1 MIYLGGVI
9 SKDGCHPDAQNNDA
23 LEKFRTPP
31 KTIGKL
37 RFLLGFLDHYRAY
50 IKTFFR
56 IMNPFYDIVVTP
68 KSKNGSIDSKQY
80 IIWEA
85 FHQKVLDEVI
95 NCLKFSEII
104 WNPHFTHPFIIHCDE
119 SQKGI
124 EAVLYQK

>member
-1 MIYLGGVI
+1 
-9 SKDGCHPDAQNNDA
+9 
-23 LEKFRTPP
+23 
-31 KTIGKL
+31 
-37 RFLLGFLDHYRAY
+37 
-50 IKTFFR
+50 
-56 IMNPFYDIVVTP
+56 MNPFYDIVVTP

-85 FHQKVLDEVI
+85 LNQKVLDEVI
-95 NCLKFSEII
+95 NFLKFSEII